1 MFTST
6 EIIHPDDLV
15 IESKGFKLSRYR
27 DCLIYFAAP
36 SSNEIVNSSFIN
48 FFKTFPLRSESNES
62 IQTLLKGI
70 GDAANTSNTIYILAS
85 PYSSAIKEYIK
96 NRYKVSGMNP
106 VHLSHFVEEERSF
119 YDKLIKIHNTLF
131 DIKVS

>member
-1 MFTST
+1 MFKAI
-6 EIIHPDDLV
+6 EVIQPDDLV
-15 IESKGFKLSRYR
+15 IQSKGFKLSRYR

-36 SSNEIVNSSFIN
+36 SANEIVNSTFIPFYKSFA
-48 FFKTFPLRSESNES
+48 LRSESNES
-62 IQTLLKGI
+62 IEKLLKGI

-85 PYSSAIKEYIK
+85 PYSDAIKEYIK
-96 NRYKVSGMNP
+96 TRYKVSGINP
-106 VHLSHFVEEERSF
+106 THLSHFVEEERSF